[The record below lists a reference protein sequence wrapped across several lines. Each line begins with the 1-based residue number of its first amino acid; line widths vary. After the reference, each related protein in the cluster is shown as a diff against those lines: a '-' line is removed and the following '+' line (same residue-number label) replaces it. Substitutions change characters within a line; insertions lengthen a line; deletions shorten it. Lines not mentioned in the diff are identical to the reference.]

1 MAAILALAADQ
12 VTEAC
17 AQAAQETGLAVSA
30 ANFNS
35 PDQTVISGAK
45 AAVERAA
52 ELAKARGA
60 RKVVMLPVS
69 APFHCALMQPAQAD
83 VAKVLSEISLVEPRI
98 PVAANVSGALVT
110 TADAARTAL
119 TEQVTGTVNWVGCV
133 NALAAAGMDI
143 YVEVGPGKVLT
154 GLLRQIDRSLKCI
167 NVEDAASLEKTLA
180 ELAAA
185 Q

>member
-1 MAAILALAADQ
+1 
-12 VTEAC
+12 
-17 AQAAQETGLAVSA
+17 
-30 ANFNS
+30 
-35 PDQTVISGAK
+35 
-45 AAVERAA
+45 
-52 ELAKARGA
+52 
-60 RKVVMLPVS
+60 
-69 APFHCALMQPAQAD
+69 
-83 VAKVLSEISLVEPRI
+83 LVEPRI